1 MARALAS
8 ATISFGLVAIPV
20 RLYTAAVSQHV
31 SFHLLHVKCGN
42 RIRYQSYC
50 PVDDEVVP
58 PEQIVKGYEI
68 AKGEFVRMSG
78 EELESLEGE
87 ASTEIR
93 IAEFVP
99 LATVD
104 PVQFDRS
111 YYLGPDRGGA
121 RPYALLHD
129 ALVESQKAAVGR
141 YVLRGKESLV
151 LLRAPVAPAP
161 PAVLLHTLYFHDEV
175 RALAELDLQPAKAK
189 PAERQLALRLID
201 ELSKERFDAEEFE
214 DEYRGRVLAYIR
226 DKAKGKAETPPAPK
240 AKPGRV
246 IDLMDALR
254 QSLARGER
262 KDMAA
267 RRPARAG
274 ARKPPRA
281 GGARKPALVAGAR
294 TPGATASGR
303 RQPAGIA
310 RRDRA
315 TSIRRRRSA

>member
-1 MARALAS
+1 MAPRALAS
-8 ATISFGLVAIPV
+8 TTISFGLVAIPV
-20 RLYTAAVSQHV
+20 RLYAAAVSQHV
-31 SFHLLHVKCGN
+31 SFHLLHVKCGS

-50 PVDDEVVP
+50 PVDDVVVP
-58 PEQIVKGYEI
+58 PEQIVKGYEV
-68 AKGEFVRMSG
+68 AKGDFVRMTA

-99 LATVD
+99 LASVD

-121 RPYALLHD
+121 RPYGLLHD

-151 LLRAPVAPAP
+151 LLRAPAAPSAPAL
-161 PAVLLHTLYFHDEV
+161 LLHTLYFHDEV
-175 RALAELDLQPAKAK
+175 RDLGELDLGGARAK

-201 ELSKERFDAEEFE
+201 ELSRERFDAKEFD

-226 DKAKGKAETPPAPK
+226 DKAKGKAEAPPAPR

-254 QSLARGER
+254 RSLGKGGARASAPER
-262 KDMAA
+262 RPSARASRGRRSRATAA
-267 RRPARAG
+267 APRRRPA
-274 ARKPPRA
+274 
-281 GGARKPALVAGAR
+281 VAM
-294 TPGATASGR
+294 
-303 RQPAGIA
+303 A
-310 RRDRA
+310 RRNGSAPARG
-315 TSIRRRRSA
+315 RRSA

>member
-1 MARALAS
+1 MAARALAS

-20 RLYTAAVSQHV
+20 RLYAAAVSQHV
-31 SFHLLHVKCGN
+31 GFHLLHVKCGS

-68 AKGEFVRMSG
+68 SKGEFVRMSG

-87 ASTEIR
+87 TSTEIR

-175 RALAELDLQPAKAK
+175 RDLAELDLQAAKAK

-201 ELSKERFDAEEFE
+201 ELSKERFDPEEFE

-226 DKAKGKAETPPAPK
+226 DKARGRAATPPAPK
-240 AKPGRV
+240 AKRGRV
-246 IDLMDALR
+246 IDLMEALR

-262 KDMAA
+262 KDAAA
-267 RRPARAG
+267 RRPPRAAGGPTTGAAASRRRPSVAIAIARRERAG
-274 ARKPPRA
+274 
-281 GGARKPALVAGAR
+281 
-294 TPGATASGR
+294 SGR
-303 RQPAGIA
+303 R
-310 RRDRA
+310 RRTA
-315 TSIRRRRSA
+315 

>member
-1 MARALAS
+1 VSLCMAARALAS

-20 RLYTAAVSQHV
+20 RLYAAAVSQHV
-31 SFHLLHVKCGN
+31 GFHLLHVKCGS

-50 PVDDEVVP
+50 PVDNEVVP

-68 AKGEFVRMSG
+68 SKGEFVRMNG
-78 EELESLEGE
+78 GELESLEGE
-87 ASTEIR
+87 TSTEIR
-93 IAEFVP
+93 IAAFVP

-175 RALAELDLQPAKAK
+175 RDLAELDLQAAKAK

-201 ELSKERFDAEEFE
+201 ELSKERFDPEEFE

-226 DKAKGKAETPPAPK
+226 DKARGRAATPPAPK
-240 AKPGRV
+240 AKRGRV
-246 IDLMDALR
+246 IDLMEALR

-262 KDMAA
+262 KDAAA
-267 RRPARAG
+267 RQPARA
-274 ARKPPRA
+274 A
-281 GGARKPALVAGAR
+281 GGPTTGAAASRRRPSVAIA
-294 TPGATASGR
+294 
-303 RQPAGIA
+303 IA
-310 RRDRA
+310 RRERA
-315 TSIRRRRSA
+315 GSGRRRRSA

>member
-20 RLYTAAVSQHV
+20 RLYSAAVSQHV
-31 SFHLLHVKCGN
+31 SFHLLHVKCGS

-58 PEQIVKGYEI
+58 PDQIVKGYEI
-68 AKGEFVRMSG
+68 SKGKFVRMTG

-99 LATVD
+99 LASVD

-121 RPYALLHD
+121 RPYGLLHD

-151 LLRAPVAPAP
+151 LLRAAVAPAP

-175 RALAELDLQPAKAK
+175 RDLAELDLQAAKAK
-189 PAERQLALRLID
+189 PPERQLALRLID
-201 ELSKERFDAEEFE
+201 ELSKDRFDAREFE

-226 DKAKGKAETPPAPK
+226 DKARGKAEAPPAPK

-246 IDLMDALR
+246 IDLMEALQ

-262 KDMAA
+262 SAGRKTGSAGRRA
-267 RRPARAG
+267 RPA
-274 ARKPPRA
+274 A
-281 GGARKPALVAGAR
+281 GGKVRAP
-294 TPGATASGR
+294 ATASPR
-303 RQPAGIA
+303 RPPVAIA
-310 RRDRA
+310 RRDRPA
-315 TSIRRRRSA
+315 AARRRRSA

>member
-1 MARALAS
+1 MAARALAS

-20 RLYTAAVSQHV
+20 RLYAAAVSQHV
-31 SFHLLHVKCGN
+31 GFHLLHVKCGS

-68 AKGEFVRMSG
+68 SKGEFVRMNG
-78 EELESLEGE
+78 GELESLEGE
-87 ASTEIR
+87 TSTEIR
-93 IAEFVP
+93 IAAFVP

-129 ALVESQKAAVGR
+129 ALVESQRAAVGR

-175 RALAELDLQPAKAK
+175 RDLAELDLQAAKAK

-201 ELSKERFDAEEFE
+201 ELSKARFDPEEFE

-226 DKAKGKAETPPAPK
+226 DKAKGRAATPHGAPK
-240 AKPGRV
+240 AKRGRV
-246 IDLMDALR
+246 IDLMEALR

-262 KDMAA
+262 KDAAA
-267 RRPARAG
+267 RRPARAAG
-274 ARKPPRA
+274 GRKPPRA
-281 GGARKPALVAGAR
+281 VGGRTTGA
-294 TPGATASGR
+294 
-303 RQPAGIA
+303 
-310 RRDRA
+310 A
-315 TSIRRRRSA
+315 TSRRRPSVAIVRRERAGSGRRRRSA

>member
-1 MARALAS
+1 MTARALAS

-20 RLYTAAVSQHV
+20 RLYAAAVSQHV
-31 SFHLLHVKCGN
+31 GFHLLHVKCGS

-151 LLRAPVAPAP
+151 LLRAPVGPAP

-175 RALAELDLQPAKAK
+175 RDLAELGLQAAKAK

-226 DKAKGKAETPPAPK
+226 DKAKGRAKTPPAPK
-240 AKPGRV
+240 PKPGRV
-246 IDLMDALR
+246 IDLMEALQ

-262 KDMAA
+262 KDPAA
-267 RRPARAG
+267 GRPARA
-274 ARKPPRA
+274 AATRKRERAA
-281 GGARKPALVAGAR
+281 GGRA
-294 TPGATASGR
+294 TSATASR
-303 RQPAGIA
+303 RRPPVAIA
-310 RRDRA
+310 RRDGA
-315 TSIRRRRSA
+315 TSARRRRSA